1 MVTVPKVKTTAQNS
15 GIVTSHNALT
25 TAQNRLGATLNSMLV
40 VNKQFYESML
50 SGLKMK
56 AAEQEEQ
63 KKQFQE
69 EKANRKKGTGLGKLA
84 TNFVKA
90 SVLGMGDV
98 FKGIMMLFES
108 VFKAIVVQS
117 VLRWLS
123 NPANQKKIQVLIDT
137 LAGFFKFLFEFVSGS
152 ISNTLSGL
160 SDMLNGNLGFWDR
173 LKGFGTFLVGFGGL
187 LITFTFLKNPKAL
200 IGGVKFVLETVWKS
214 VSSAVKL
221 LRGRKK
227 SFSGA
232 ASGAASAAAG
242 AAPGKTPRPGGR
254 AGGLMK
260 GLAAGTAI
268 FAPMIIGG
276 MMGGGESE
284 FMKSTQQSGGGTAP
298 AGGGHGGGGTDGLS
312 HLAEG
317 GLVTRPTRALIGER
331 GPELRMPAN
340 NSQRM
345 SRAGI
350 KPLGSLGGGDPKQ
363 TQKLSDLFMAPFKGI
378 GAGILANIGNVVS
391 GMGVPGQAL
400 TPILGQIVAPI
411 ANSFGVPPSLVK
423 SLTAKT
429 GISGGAD
436 RPGVTGKKKGD
447 TGKLFG
453 KGKAVNEDGTK
464 FKRVGDTS
472 VLGLLS
478 NMIAAVQVVGNKIG
492 GGSTTT
498 KTQDQVQ
505 QTTQEQTSQ
514 SNPNNA
520 ATGSKTT
527 QTASGKAGTGRM
539 SQVAGTSAGV
549 GVTDKNKNRQTGQL
563 EQNHLDF
570 KHDGQDYSVL
580 INPNNGEYK
589 LFKKHAGLLW
599 TDQEISIGG
608 PKGPKTGGL
617 NEKLL
622 QLTHNHVQHFFT
634 ENAPEKGLAL
644 KYIDQTMIDNY
655 KKNKNKPKK
664 SAGGWISGPMSGYPV
679 SLSEG
684 GGTDF
689 IGHGTEWVGFKKA
702 SGGMAS
708 SAFVVPFNTP
718 ATKGSP
724 NLTNRRLTEAAAGGY
739 ALPTFADGGQL
750 DKKRKEHDKK
760 ASGDGRPLRKF
771 SEGGKAILEGA
782 KKIVGYGRGSSNK
795 CAESTRAALSAAGH
809 PAAGLRTK
817 KGDLD
822 SEGTKYNG
830 PNFAAS
836 FAGSD
841 MGTVIKSAS
850 ALEAG
855 DIVLWKGG
863 NGYSAGA
870 ITHVG
875 IKGEGNDLWHHGSG
889 PGFRKA
895 SMYTSYG
902 GQSFAAGIR
911 LGGSGT
917 IGSGAG
923 GAGATAAQTS
933 AAGGAQTL
941 DSMDPIEA
949 MKKAFDAFA
958 NPQTAI
964 QDAGNAAGAKAF
976 APVSKGGANI
986 TAATTAVAFQK
997 DLLKQNTLN
1006 TATAAVAGAKA
1017 STAAQKGQNPPSA
1030 PAPKPI
1036 ILPGPSRNLDIA
1048 NLNPRT
1054 SILAYSIGGIM

>member
-63 KKQFQE
+63 RKQFQE

-108 VFKAIVVQS
+108 VFQAIVVQS

-152 ISNTLSGL
+152 ISKTLSGL

-187 LITFTFLKNPKAL
+187 LLTFTFLKNPKAL
-200 IGGVKFVLETVWKS
+200 ISGVKFVLETVWKS
-214 VSSAVKL
+214 IGGAVKL

-232 ASGAASAAAG
+232 ASGATSAAAG
-242 AAPGKTPRPGGR
+242 AAGSTPRAGGR
-254 AGGLMK
+254 AGKLLG
-260 GLAAGTAI
+260 GLAAGSAI

-284 FMKSTQQSGGGTAP
+284 FMKSTQQSGGGTP
-298 AGGGHGGGGTDGLS
+298 IGGGEP

-331 GPELRMPAN
+331 GPELRMPADN
-340 NSQRM
+340 AQRM
-345 SRAGI
+345 SRSGI

-363 TQKLSDLFMAPFKGI
+363 TQKLSDLFMAPFRGI

-391 GMGVPGQAL
+391 GMGTPGQAL

-436 RPGVTGKKKGD
+436 KPGVTGNKKGD

-464 FKRVGDTS
+464 FKRVGDNS

-492 GGSTTT
+492 GKTTTT
-498 KTQDQVQ
+498 KIDTTPGAGTKADSIDQSSASAAAAGAQGAGSQDVSKNRGSSNVAVGQQSENTQQFSANAADRKGGEVPFKWKGKDYKVIINATNGHYEVWDRHPMPWSKPYDISKDNNAQLKQKAFNQVRAYFV
-505 QTTQEQTSQ
+505 
-514 SNPNNA
+514 NNA
-520 ATGSKTT
+520 A
-527 QTASGKAGTGRM
+527 Q
-539 SQVAGTSAGV
+539 
-549 GVTDKNKNRQTGQL
+549 
-563 EQNHLDF
+563 
-570 KHDGQDYSVL
+570 
-580 INPNNGEYK
+580 
-589 LFKKHAGLLW
+589 
-599 TDQEISIGG
+599 
-608 PKGPKTGGL
+608 
-617 NEKLL
+617 
-622 QLTHNHVQHFFT
+622 
-634 ENAPEKGLAL
+634 KGLAL
-644 KYIDQTMIDNY
+644 KYITQDDS
-655 KKNKNKPKK
+655 KNKQKLLDAAKK
-664 SAGGWISGPMSGYPV
+664 DQSAAAGGWISGPMSGYPV
-679 SLSEG
+679 SLDG
-684 GGTDF
+684 GGSTAF

-724 NLTNRRLTEAAAGGY
+724 NLTNRRLTEAAAGGFH
-739 ALPTFADGGQL
+739 LPDGFA
-750 DKKRKEHDKK
+750 K
-760 ASGDGRPLRKF
+760 
-771 SEGGKAILEGA
+771 GGKYERLLNKDGKPIKSTAPGRSAGGIIGA
-782 KKIVGYGRGSSNK
+782 AKTAVAQGKRGPATPP
-795 CAESTRAALSAAGH
+795 CASWVRMVLGMAGH
-809 PAAGLRTK
+809 PAAEKTTK
-817 KGDLD
+817 TADLD
-822 SEGTKYNG
+822 SEKGYTG
-830 PNFAAS
+830 RNFAGS

-841 MGTVIKSAS
+841 MGAVIRSQS
-850 ALEAG
+850 ALEPG
-855 DIVLWKGG
+855 DVVLQQNTYG
-863 NGYSAGA
+863 NFKPGSV
-870 ITHVG
+870 THVS
-875 IKGEGNDLWHHGSG
+875 IASDKKGKILHQSTSGGAPKEGNL
-889 PGFRKA
+889 FNFK
-895 SMYTSYG
+895 
-902 GQSFAAGIR
+902 AGIR
-911 LGGSGT
+911 LGGSGN
-917 IGSGAG
+917 IGSSADSTEAG
-923 GAGATAAQTS
+923 STPAQTS
-933 AAGGAQTL
+933 APQTL
-941 DSMDPIEA
+941 DQMDPIEA

-958 NPQTAI
+958 NPQAAI

-976 APVSKGGANI
+976 APVSQGGANI

>member
-15 GIVTSHNALT
+15 GTVTSHNALT

-50 SGLKMK
+50 AGLKMK
-56 AAEQEEQ
+56 AAEQQEQ
-63 KKQFQE
+63 QKQFQE

-108 VFKAIVVQS
+108 VFQAIVVQS
-117 VLRWLS
+117 VLRWLA

-152 ISNTLSGL
+152 ISKTLSGL

-187 LITFTFLKNPKAL
+187 LLTLTFLKNPKAL
-200 IGGVKFVLETVWKS
+200 ISGVKFVLETVWKS
-214 VSSAVKL
+214 IGGAVKL

-227 SFSGA
+227 SFSGG

-242 AAPGKTPRPGGR
+242 AAGSTPRAGGR
-254 AGGLMK
+254 AGKLLG
-260 GLAAGTAI
+260 GLAAGSAI

-284 FMKSTQQSGGGTAP
+284 FMKSTQQGGGST
-298 AGGGHGGGGTDGLS
+298 GGGGEP

-340 NSQRM
+340 NAQRM

-350 KPLGSLGGGDPKQ
+350 KPLGSLGGGDSKQ

-391 GMGVPGQAL
+391 GMGTSGQAL

-429 GISGGAD
+429 GISGGSD
-436 RPGVTGKKKGD
+436 KPGVTGKKKGD

-464 FKRVGDTS
+464 FKRVGDNS

-492 GGSTTT
+492 GGRTT
-498 KTQDQVQ
+498 KGPNQVQ
-505 QTTQEQTSQ
+505 QTTQEQTQQ
-514 SNPNNA
+514 SDPGNPE
-520 ATGSKTT
+520 TGSKTT

-549 GVTDKNKNRQTGQL
+549 GITDNDRNRQTGQL
-563 EQNHLDF
+563 EQNHIDF
-570 KHDGQDYSVL
+570 KDKGKDYTVL
-580 INPNNGEYK
+580 LNPNNGEYK
-589 LFKKHAGLLW
+589 LFEKKFFGVANK
-599 TDQEISIGG
+599 EIMIGG
-608 PKGPKTGGL
+608 PNGPKKGGE
-617 NEKLL
+617 NERLL
-622 QLTHNHVQHFFT
+622 RLVHNHVQSFFVK
-634 ENAPEKGLAL
+634 NAPEKGLAL
-644 KYIDQTMIDNY
+644 KYIDDAMIESY
-655 KKNKNKPKK
+655 KKNKGKK
-664 SAGGWISGPMSGYPV
+664 EKRAAGGWISGPMSGYPV
-679 SLSEG
+679 SLDG
-684 GGTDF
+684 GGSTAF

-702 SGGMAS
+702 AGGMAS

-724 NLTNRRLTEAAAGGY
+724 NLTNRRLTEASAGGY
-739 ALPTFADGGQL
+739 ALPDGFA
-750 DKKRKEHDKK
+750 K
-760 ASGDGRPLRKF
+760 
-771 SEGGKAILEGA
+771 GGKYERLIG
-782 KKIVGYGRGSSNK
+782 KDGKPIK
-795 CAESTRAALSAAGH
+795 STAPGRAAGGIIGAAKTAVEQGKKGPASPPCASWVRMVLGMAGH
-809 PAAGLRTK
+809 PAAEKTTK
-817 KGDLD
+817 TADLD
-822 SEGTKYNG
+822 SEKGYTGRNYAG
-830 PNFAAS
+830 S

-841 MGTVIKSAS
+841 MGAVIRSQS
-850 ALEAG
+850 ALEPG
-855 DIVLWKGG
+855 DIVLQQNTYG
-863 NGYSAGA
+863 NFKPGSV
-870 ITHVG
+870 THVS
-875 IKGEGNDLWHHGSG
+875 IASDKKGKILHQPTSGGPPKEGGLFN
-889 PGFRKA
+889 FK
-895 SMYTSYG
+895 
-902 GQSFAAGIR
+902 AGIR
-911 LGGSGT
+911 LGGSGN
-917 IGSGAG
+917 IGSSAD
-923 GAGATAAQTS
+923 TSAAQTS

-941 DSMDPIEA
+941 ADMDPIEA

-958 NPQTAI
+958 NPQSAI

-976 APVSKGGANI
+976 APVNQGGANI

-1017 STAAQKGQNPPSA
+1017 ATAAQKGQNPPTA

-1048 NLNPRT
+1048 HLNPRT
-1054 SILAYSIGGIM
+1054 SILAYSVGGIL

>member
-1 MVTVPKVKTTAQNS
+1 MAVSIPTSKPKSVFYKMVTVPKVKTTAQNS

-63 KKQFQE
+63 RKQFQE

-108 VFKAIVVQS
+108 VFQAIVVQS

-152 ISNTLSGL
+152 ISKTLSGL

-187 LITFTFLKNPKAL
+187 LLTFTFLKNPKAL
-200 IGGVKFVLETVWKS
+200 ISGVKFVLETVWKS
-214 VSSAVKL
+214 IGGAVKL

-242 AAPGKTPRPGGR
+242 AAGSTPRAGGR
-254 AGGLMK
+254 AGKLLG
-260 GLAAGTAI
+260 GLAAGSAI

-284 FMKSTQQSGGGTAP
+284 FMKSTQQSGGGTGL
-298 AGGGHGGGGTDGLS
+298 GGGEP

-331 GPELRMPAN
+331 GPELRMPADN
-340 NSQRM
+340 AQRM
-345 SRAGI
+345 SRSGI
-350 KPLGSLGGGDPKQ
+350 KPLGSLGGGDSKQ
-363 TQKLSDLFMAPFKGI
+363 TQKLSDLFMAPFRGI

-391 GMGVPGQAL
+391 GMGTPGQAL

-436 RPGVTGKKKGD
+436 KPGVTGKKKGD

-464 FKRVGDTS
+464 FKRVGDNS

-478 NMIAAVQVVGNKIG
+478 NMVAAVQVVGNKIG
-492 GGSTTT
+492 GKTTTT
-498 KTQDQVQ
+498 KIDTTPGAGTKADSIDQSSASAAAAGAQGAGSQDVSKNRGSSNVAAGQQSENTQQFSAKAGDRKGGEVPFKWNGKDYKVIINATNGHYEVWDRNPLPFAKPYDISKDNNAQLKQKAFNQVRAYFV
-505 QTTQEQTSQ
+505 
-514 SNPNNA
+514 NNA
-520 ATGSKTT
+520 A
-527 QTASGKAGTGRM
+527 Q
-539 SQVAGTSAGV
+539 
-549 GVTDKNKNRQTGQL
+549 
-563 EQNHLDF
+563 
-570 KHDGQDYSVL
+570 
-580 INPNNGEYK
+580 
-589 LFKKHAGLLW
+589 
-599 TDQEISIGG
+599 
-608 PKGPKTGGL
+608 
-617 NEKLL
+617 
-622 QLTHNHVQHFFT
+622 
-634 ENAPEKGLAL
+634 KGLAL
-644 KYIDQTMIDNY
+644 KYITQDDI
-655 KKNKNKPKK
+655 KNKQKLLDAAKK
-664 SAGGWISGPMSGYPV
+664 DQSAAAGGWISGPMSGYPV
-679 SLSEG
+679 SLDG
-684 GGTDF
+684 GGSTAF

-782 KKIVGYGRGSSNK
+782 KKIVGYGKGSSNK

-809 PAAGLRTK
+809 PAAGLTTK

-863 NGYSAGA
+863 NGYPAGA

-917 IGSGAG
+917 IGSGTG
-923 GAGATAAQTS
+923 GTGATAAQTS
-933 AAGGAQTL
+933 APQTL
-941 DSMDPIEA
+941 DQMDPIEA

-958 NPQTAI
+958 NPQAAI

-976 APVSKGGANI
+976 APVSQGGANI

-1048 NLNPRT
+1048 HLNPRT